1 MAICSSSAALPS
13 CSGRCE
19 VPALALHVLQIT
31 FIALLYLF
39 LWVVGRGIAGHLRGE
54 TARSEAPT
62 VAVTESSTQAGLVF
76 RVTRPLVLGRS
87 AEADVVL
94 EDPYASDFHARLV
107 FQAGEVRL
115 QDLGS
120 TNGTYINEERMAAPM
135 SLRRGDRI
143 RVGQT
148 IMELR

>member
-1 MAICSSSAALPS
+1 MPAI
-13 CSGRCE
+13 
-19 VPALALHVLQIT
+19 ALHALT
-31 FIALLYLF
+31 FSFIALLYLF
-39 LWVVGRGIAGHLRGE
+39 LWVVGRSIAGHLRGE
-54 TARSEAPT
+54 RARSETPT
-62 VAVTESSTQAGLVF
+62 VAVTQSASQTGLVF

-87 AEADVVL
+87 SEADVLL

-120 TNGTYINEERMAAPM
+120 TNGTFVNGERMTAPM
-135 SLRRGDRI
+135 SLRRGDQI

-148 IMELR
+148 IMEVR

>member
-1 MAICSSSAALPS
+1 MP
-13 CSGRCE
+13 
-19 VPALALHVLQIT
+19 VLALHILKIS
-31 FIALLYLF
+31 FIALLYVF
-39 LWVVGRGIAGHLRGE
+39 LWVIGRNIAGHLRGE
-54 TARSEAPT
+54 RARSEAPA
-62 VAVTESSTQAGLVF
+62 VAVIEPASQSGLTF

-94 EDPYASDFHARLV
+94 EDPYTSDFHARLV

-120 TNGTYINEERMAAPM
+120 TNGTYVNGERMTAPM
-135 SLRRGDRI
+135 SLRRGDQI

-148 IMELR
+148 IMEVR

>member
-1 MAICSSSAALPS
+1 MP
-13 CSGRCE
+13 
-19 VPALALHVLQIT
+19 VLALHILKIS
-31 FIALLYLF
+31 FIALLYVF
-39 LWVVGRGIAGHLRGE
+39 LWVVGRNIAAHLRVE
-54 TARSEAPT
+54 SARSEAPT
-62 VAVTESSTQAGLVF
+62 MLVAQSASQAGLSF

-87 AEADVVL
+87 PEADVVL

-107 FQAGEVRL
+107 FQAGEVRV

-120 TNGTYINEERMAAPM
+120 TNGTFVNGERLAAPT
-135 SLRRGDRI
+135 SLRRGDQM

>member
-1 MAICSSSAALPS
+1 MPAI
-13 CSGRCE
+13 
-19 VPALALHVLQIT
+19 ALHALKIS

-39 LWVVGRGIAGHLRGE
+39 LWVVGRSIAGHLRSE
-54 TARSEAPT
+54 RARSETPT
-62 VAVTESSTQAGLVF
+62 VAVTQSASQAGLVF

-87 AEADVVL
+87 SEADVVL

-120 TNGTYINEERMAAPM
+120 TNGTFVNGERMTAPM
-135 SLRRGDRI
+135 SLRRGDQL

-148 IMELR
+148 IMEVR

>member
-1 MAICSSSAALPS
+1 MP
-13 CSGRCE
+13 
-19 VPALALHVLQIT
+19 VLALHILKIS

-39 LWVVGRGIAGHLRGE
+39 LWVIGRNIAGHLRDARAHSE
-54 TARSEAPT
+54 TPT
-62 VAVTESSTQAGLVF
+62 VAVIEPASQAGLVF

-120 TNGTYINEERMAAPM
+120 TNGTFVNGERMVAPT
-135 SLRRGDRI
+135 SLRRADRI

-148 IMELR
+148 IMEVR

>member
-1 MAICSSSAALPS
+1 
-13 CSGRCE
+13 
-19 VPALALHVLQIT
+19 VPALALHVLKVS

-39 LWVVGRGIAGHLRGE
+39 LWVVGRNIAGHLRAE
-54 TARSEAPT
+54 TARSETPT
-62 VAVTESSTQAGLVF
+62 VLVTQSASQAGLTF

-107 FQAGEVRL
+107 FQAGEVRV

-120 TNGTYINEERMAAPM
+120 TNGTFVNGERMAAPM
-135 SLRRGDRI
+135 SLRRGDQV

-148 IMELR
+148 IMEVR

>member
-1 MAICSSSAALPS
+1 
-13 CSGRCE
+13 
-19 VPALALHVLQIT
+19 VPAIALHALQIS

-39 LWVVGRGIAGHLRGE
+39 LWVVGRSIAGHLHRE
-54 TARSEAPT
+54 TARSETPT
-62 VAVTESSTQAGLVF
+62 VAVTQSASQAGLAF

-87 AEADVVL
+87 SEADVVL

-120 TNGTYINEERMAAPM
+120 TNGTFVNGEQMTAPM
-135 SLRRGDRI
+135 SLRRGDQI

-148 IMELR
+148 IMEVR